1 VANLEEAL
9 TTIDGMG
16 GGMKVG
22 LFNDTWAWGNPAGGA
37 LMNPAPSLSATDATA
52 QRIYSV
58 EWKPFFQGI
67 SRPHWYTVNGEPLIY
82 FYNAGTLSPTSGF
95 NAVLAQMKALFQ
107 ADFGVTPFV
116 VVDRGFGAASN
127 GNGQLVWD
135 TFRNYPTTYMGTASV
150 TGGLTFDNAMVKWD
164 SLGRDM
170 PGAIANATTRMF
182 KGPQIL
188 SQVLGESAGANL
200 LLLETWNDLGEGT
213 GITRNYDYYVQGAW
227 LTPDAFLNTIRATQC
242 SN

>member
-1 VANLEEAL
+1 
-9 TTIDGMG
+9 
-16 GGMKVG
+16 
-22 LFNDTWAWGNPAGGA
+22 
-37 LMNPAPSLSATDATA
+37 
-52 QRIYSV
+52 
-58 EWKPFFQGI
+58 
-67 SRPHWYTVNGEPLIY
+67 
-82 FYNAGTLSPTSGF
+82 
-95 NAVLAQMKALFQ
+95 
-107 ADFGVTPFV
+107 
-116 VVDRGFGAASN
+116 
-127 GNGQLVWD
+127 
-135 TFRNYPTTYMGTASV
+135 
-150 TGGLTFDNAMVKWD
+150 MVKWD